1 MLQRDYPDRPLVG
14 LGAVIVRERKVVL
27 VRRGSEPLRGEWSL
41 PGGLLELGETL
52 RQGVAREVLEET
64 GLRVRVE
71 QVLDV
76 FDSIVPDAAGR
87 TQFHYVLIDFLCVPL
102 DGDLRAGSDVSQVAW
117 AGEDEL
123 ERFGLTENA
132 RAVIAKAIALLAQ
145 VSS

>member
-41 PGGLLELGETL
+41 PGGMLELGETL

-132 RAVIAKAIALLAQ
+132 KAVIAKAIALLAQ

>member
-27 VRRGSEPLRGEWSL
+27 VRRASEPLRGEWSL
-41 PGGLLELGETL
+41 PGGMLELGETL
-52 RQGVAREVLEET
+52 RQGMAREVLEET

-76 FDSIVPDAAGR
+76 FDSILPDATGR

-123 ERFGLTENA
+123 DRFGLTENA
-132 RAVIAKAIALLAQ
+132 RAVIRKAFGESGKQ
-145 VSS
+145 